1 MAVVPDTV
9 KLESKKASGGGVEVR
24 FCAKNMFFGPFF
36 AVCRPFSRFFAH
48 FRPLPSQKR
57 QVTATFDMRPIGEEV
72 KEHSVALVGVT
83 EVGGSHFMAEPIVP
97 ADNGPVDPDAP
108 ARTNGTI
115 HVSAT
120 YSVAADGSLT
130 TSWSI
135 DASDAMPAPIPW
147 GFKSLPRVGVHL
159 ASTAAPPSATSRPA
173 VEFYGRGPHEAYPD
187 RKDGALLGRHAFAS
201 VEELHVPYMY
211 PGESGGRADVRWL
224 AIGESAS
231 SAASSSSSL
240 AISTLGSPLQVNVS
254 RYPLAAYAAASH
266 DHEVKSYV
274 PAESNVVHLHL
285 DGAFMGVGG
294 DDSWSP
300 SVWEEF
306 ACHPGKYEFGFVMVA
321 GEKAGAAEAEKRWL
335 ASSGG

>member
-1 MAVVPDTV
+1 
-9 KLESKKASGGGVEVR
+9 
-24 FCAKNMFFGPFF
+24 
-36 AVCRPFSRFFAH
+36 
-48 FRPLPSQKR
+48 
-57 QVTATFDMRPIGEEV
+57 MRTIGEEV

-83 EVGGSHFMAEPIVP
+83 EVGGSHFMAEPVVP
-97 ADNGPVDPDAP
+97 ADNGPADPHAP

-115 HVSAT
+115 HVSAK

-159 ASTAAPPSATSRPA
+159 AAAAPPSSTARPA

-187 RKDGALLGRHAFAS
+187 RKDGALVGRHAIAS
-201 VEELHVPYMY
+201 VEEFHVPYMY

-224 AIGESAS
+224 AIGSESGS
-231 SAASSSSSL
+231 SPSASSL
-240 AISTLGSPLQVNVS
+240 AISTLGSPLQVSVS

-274 PAESNVVHLHL
+274 PVESNVVHLHL

-321 GEKAGAAEAEKRWL
+321 GEKAGPAEAEKRWL
-335 ASSGG
+335 ASVGGSK

>member
-1 MAVVPDTV
+1 MCLKTRAQ
-9 KLESKKASGGGVEVR
+9 GGAINEKTY
-24 FCAKNMFFGPFF
+24 FYALL
-36 AVCRPFSRFFAH
+36 RPF
-48 FRPLPSQKR
+48 PLISFLLHSFKR

-83 EVGGSHFMAEPIVP
+83 EVGGSHFMAEPVVP

-108 ARTNGTI
+108 TRTNGTI
-115 HVSAT
+115 HVSSK

-130 TSWSI
+130 TYWSI

-159 ASTAAPPSATSRPA
+159 AATAAAPSASSRPA

-187 RKDGALLGRHAFAS
+187 RKDSALVGRHAFAS

-224 AIGESAS
+224 AIGSSDSSAS
-231 SAASSSSSL
+231 SASSSSL

-274 PAESNVVHLHL
+274 PADSNVVHLHL

-306 ACHPGKYEFGFVMVA
+306 SCHPGKYEFSFVMVA

-335 ASSGG
+335 ASSGGGK

>member
-1 MAVVPDTV
+1 V
-9 KLESKKASGGGVEVR
+9 KKIKENS
-24 FCAKNMFFGPFF
+24 FCSFFQHLFLF
-36 AVCRPFSRFFAH
+36 IST
-48 FRPLPSQKR
+48 PLPSLTLPNT
-57 QVTATFDMRPIGEEV
+57 QVTATFDMRPIGEDV

-83 EVGGSHFMAEPIVP
+83 EVGGSHFMAEPVVP

-115 HVSAT
+115 HVSAK

-135 DASDAMPAPIPW
+135 DACDAMPAPIPW

-159 ASTAAPPSATSRPA
+159 AATAAPPSATSRPA

-187 RKDGALLGRHAFAS
+187 RKDGALLGRHSFAS

-224 AIGESAS
+224 AIGSEASPSS
-231 SAASSSSSL
+231 SAASPSSL
-240 AISTLGSPLQVNVS
+240 AISTLASPLQVNVS
-254 RYPLAAYAAASH
+254 RYPLAAFAAASH
-266 DHEVKSYV
+266 DHEVKSFV
-274 PAESNVVHLHL
+274 PADSNVVHFHL

-306 ACHPGKYEFGFVMVA
+306 ACHPAKFEFSFVMVA
-321 GEKAGAAEAEKRWL
+321 GAKACAAEAERRWL
-335 ASSGG
+335 LAAGGGK